1 MEFEERESEP
11 VLLFMAAASRAGA
24 WNFHLYKTFAD
35 PFTTPGLVSDP
46 SMHDGFVFEV
56 RDLVARR
63 RALFRTP
70 EESYGL
76 LACIG
81 APSRY
86 VVEHVF
92 SKEGA
97 IAASTSIPGPKP
109 VAGRRGQYGPPG
121 HDRPVGVGV
130 PRCRR
135 VPGSVRDA
143 VPRRGRAP
151 RCPPRAPRAGRGSA
165 TRAAPSPTARRARP
179 ASGSRSATA
188 G

>member
-1 MEFEERESEP
+1 MGPGWPRWSSRSGSRSRCSCSWP
-11 VLLFMAAASRAGA
+11 PGARAGA

-56 RDLVARR
+56 HDLVERR

-97 IAASTSIPGPKP
+97 IAASTSIPGPSRSRG
-109 VAGRRGQYGPPG
+109 AGTR
-121 HDRPVGVGV
+121 
-130 PRCRR
+130 
-135 VPGSVRDA
+135 
-143 VPRRGRAP
+143 
-151 RCPPRAPRAGRGSA
+151 A
-165 TRAAPSPTARRARP
+165 TRS
-179 ASGSRSATA
+179 
-188 G
+188 